1 MMGIAALHPSLYGA
15 VEVKRQAWPRT
26 PLAAGISVSLFDRG
40 RFFVPTAMLWS
51 AARSRGQG
59 WPALRGR
66 GRRHRIQATP
76 WRRRAR
82 RSGWWTGRSVARSTT
97 RRGPGLGREWRM
109 RRTPHHLVSGPG
121 RKPGTPILHARV

>member
-1 MMGIAALHPSLYGA
+1 MTPAVAEIVCFVGWVERSDTHHRAEQQLMGIASLHPSLYGA
-15 VEVKRQAWPRT
+15 VEVQRQAWPRT

-76 WRRRAR
+76 
-82 RSGWWTGRSVARSTT
+82 
-97 RRGPGLGREWRM
+97 
-109 RRTPHHLVSGPG
+109 
-121 RKPGTPILHARV
+121 

>member
-1 MMGIAALHPSLYGA
+1 MQTSGAMRREKAKVRLRRMGGAKRYPSPQAPALMGIAALHPSLYGA

-76 WRRRAR
+76 
-82 RSGWWTGRSVARSTT
+82 
-97 RRGPGLGREWRM
+97 
-109 RRTPHHLVSGPG
+109 
-121 RKPGTPILHARV
+121 